1 MSQEVV
7 RYTLEDEVAVLRLDD
22 GKANAL
28 SHAVLE
34 ALGSQLDRAEK
45 EAGAVLLA
53 GRESR
58 FSGGFDL
65 ATMRSG
71 PEAVRSLVTAGAEF
85 LLRLLTYPQPVVV
98 ACTGHAVA
106 AGSLV
111 LLAADTRLGAGG
123 DFRIGL
129 SEVSI
134 AMTLPVFALELARQ
148 RLSKRHFVA
157 ATTQARLY
165 APDEAVDAGYLDR
178 VVSPEELL
186 PAARAEATRLVQ
198 LPQPAFR
205 ETKMRAHGATAAFIR
220 EGLEEDVRGLTTPRG
235 A

>member
-1 MSQEVV
+1 VSQELV
-7 RYTLEDEVAVLRLDD
+7 RCTLEDAVAVLWLDD

-28 SHAVLE
+28 SHAMLE
-34 ALGSQLDRAEK
+34 ALGAELDRAEK
-45 EAGAVLLA
+45 QAGAVLLV

-71 PEAVRSLVTAGAEF
+71 PEAVRSLVTAGAEL
-85 LLRLLTYPQPVVV
+85 LLRLLTYPRPVLV

-106 AGSLV
+106 AGALV
-111 LLAADTRLGAGG
+111 LLAADARLGARGE
-123 DFRIGL
+123 FRIGL

-134 AMTLPVFALELARQ
+134 AMALPAFAIELARQ

-165 APDEAVDAGYLDR
+165 APDAALDAGYLDR
-178 VVSPEELL
+178 VVEPEALL
-186 PAARAEATRLVQ
+186 PAARAEATRLAE

-205 ETKMRAHGATAAFIR
+205 ETKLRALGAAAASIR
-220 EGLEEDVRGLTTPRG
+220 AGLEQDLRSLTPPRG